1 MVKLRSLLV
10 LAAAISP
17 LAAKADVPKILIVYQ
32 SVTDKLP
39 DATGFLDDPYA
50 TTANY
55 LAGYL
60 DESGRV
66 TSVLWGMTDA
76 NFRQAVLDGKLD
88 VDVETISDKGV
99 NKAADVLKV
108 GYVLRIRTITK
119 AGRTLAEAE
128 LLKTGRKVWSD
139 RGEVQVTIGGSISTS
154 DACRSLANTW
164 QAKLFIGPLKDLNS
178 APVVE
183 TPKLDPGQVRPPVEG
198 VTEEPAINNADLIA
212 TVKGFREE
220 KKLGYAIAALR
231 DAVDQAPFDPERR
244 LLLIEVLIESGQFV
258 AAAECASGGANL
270 VPQETRFRDA
280 SISAWIAAG
289 SPDKAQ
295 DLLNLALTKTPEDP
309 KLRLLVA
316 DISLSQGKPEAAI
329 PHLESAAVASDSG
342 DIRLRLAQAFAM
354 TGNSETAKTHL
365 LAARKLNAAEA
376 ARYPVVF
383 DQLDSATTAEMISL
397 RDLIPRLIVS
407 NQQASARAELKAIV
421 SRNDARIALLEEW
434 KTAPELAKVNEMALL
449 AYKLFALAID
459 GLVSYSETRTEATL
473 LDSRIDLAEALKLAR
488 EAREAFIAARQS
500 N

>member
-1 MVKLRSLLV
+1 MVRLRSLLV
-10 LAAAISP
+10 LAAAFSP
-17 LAAKADVPKILIVYQ
+17 LAALAEVPRILIAYQ
-32 SVTDKLP
+32 TVTDQLP

-66 TSVLWGMTDA
+66 SSILWGMTDA
-76 NFRQAVLDGKLD
+76 KFRQAVLDGKLD
-88 VDVETISDKGV
+88 VEVETISDKNV

-108 GYVLRIRTITK
+108 SYVLRIRTITK

-128 LLKTGRKVWSD
+128 LLKAGRKVWSD

-164 QAKLFIGPLKDLNS
+164 QSKLFLGPLKELNS
-178 APVVE
+178 APVVP
-183 TPKLDPGQVRPPVEG
+183 TPTLDPGQVRPPVDG
-198 VTEEPAINNADLIA
+198 VAEEPLLNNADLLA
-212 TVKGFREE
+212 AVKGFREE

-244 LLLIEVLIESGQFV
+244 LLLVDVLVESGQFV
-258 AAAECASGGANL
+258 AAAECANGGAAL
-270 VPQETRFRDA
+270 VPKETRFRDA
-280 SISAWIAAG
+280 AISAWIAAG
-289 SPDKAQ
+289 SPEKAQ

-316 DISLSQGKPEAAI
+316 DMSLSQGKPEAAI

-342 DIRLRLAQAFAM
+342 EIRLRLAQAFAM
-354 TGNSETAKTHL
+354 TGNAEVAQSHL

-376 ARYPVVF
+376 VRYPIVF
-383 DQLDSATTAEMISL
+383 DQLDAATTAEMISL

-407 NQQASARAELKAIV
+407 NQQASARAELKAIAG
-421 SRNDARIALLEEW
+421 RNDARVGLLEAW

-459 GLVSYSETRTEATL
+459 GLASYSATKTEATL
-473 LDSRIDLAEALKLAR
+473 LDARIDLAEALKLAR
-488 EAREAFIAARQS
+488 EAREAFIAARQAS
-500 N
+500 